1 MLPVAPCSIRA
12 MTLSE
17 RIKEALD
24 GAKLSVT
31 DAAKKVGVGRSA
43 IYPWLSGDTKNL
55 KLENLFALADAT
67 GYSAKWI
74 AIEKGTKRD
83 LKPLTQSNG
92 TDLSFLT
99 MAIQELE
106 KYLDDQGIELEAE
119 RKARVVTLL
128 YEICAEKGRIEPP
141 TIERYLRLVV

>member
-1 MLPVAPCSIRA
+1 MDV
-12 MTLSE
+12 TLSE
-17 RIKEALD
+17 RIKEALE

-31 DAAKKVGVGRSA
+31 EAAEKIGVGRSA
-43 IYPWLSGDTKNL
+43 IYPWLSGNTKNL

-83 LKPLTQSNG
+83 LRPLTQSTG

-99 MAIQELE
+99 TTIQEVE
-106 KYLDDQGIELEAE
+106 KYLDEEGLTLEAE
-119 RKARVVTLL
+119 GKARLITLL